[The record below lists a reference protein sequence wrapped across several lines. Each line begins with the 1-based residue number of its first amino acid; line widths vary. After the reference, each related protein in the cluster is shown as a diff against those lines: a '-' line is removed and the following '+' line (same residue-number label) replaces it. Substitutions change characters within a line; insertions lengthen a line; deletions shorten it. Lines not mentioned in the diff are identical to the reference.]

1 MHRLKEAMFHA
12 AITTNIGEDPLPPP
26 HPDIV
31 KFLERPKRVVTRSK
45 KAVEKCNEEFK
56 VVKGAP
62 SLHVHWR
69 AFLTRISCIVPKRV
83 PFRKRKQEEEL
94 AEDAEVPIT
103 LAALL
108 GGDAFVSTWKT
119 DWDSAPVPYSPQKS
133 PIRSPTKNRAKS
145 RARLDSDDEEDDDEG
160 SVVPDDEEARAMDID
175 QDVFLS
181 APMTDT
187 AGPMVVGEGARDNR
201 IIGNVHPLYDFEQN
215 ISRGDVV
222 SKAVE
227 DLGNVI
233 IEIVEESFSSQ
244 RFQEALECMKI
255 MRKTA
260 VEVSGD

>member
-1 MHRLKEAMFHA
+1 M
-12 AITTNIGEDPLPPP
+12 
-26 HPDIV
+26 
-31 KFLERPKRVVTRSK
+31 
-45 KAVEKCNEEFK
+45 
-56 VVKGAP
+56 
-62 SLHVHWR
+62 
-69 AFLTRISCIVPKRV
+69 

-133 PIRSPTKNRAKS
+133 PIRNPTKNRAKS
-145 RARLDSDDEEDDDEG
+145 RGRFDSDDEEDDGG
-160 SVVPDDEEARAMDID
+160 SIAPDDEDEHPMDID
-175 QDVFLS
+175 PPIFLS
-181 APMTDT
+181 APGTGA
-187 AGPMVVGEGARDNR
+187 AGPMVVGEGAKDNR

-233 IEIVEESFSSQ
+233 MEIVEGSFSSQ
-244 RFQEALECMKI
+244 RFQEALDCMKI

-260 VEVSGD
+260 AEVRGAWSMIVSVFLTARSGGRGERMEQVSLERCVPFYAYLRLCLP

>member
-1 MHRLKEAMFHA
+1 M
-12 AITTNIGEDPLPPP
+12 
-26 HPDIV
+26 
-31 KFLERPKRVVTRSK
+31 
-45 KAVEKCNEEFK
+45 
-56 VVKGAP
+56 
-62 SLHVHWR
+62 
-69 AFLTRISCIVPKRV
+69 PKRV
-83 PFRKRKQEEEL
+83 PFRKQKQEEEL

-133 PIRSPTKNRAKS
+133 PIRNPTKNRAKS
-145 RARLDSDDEEDDDEG
+145 RGRFDSDDDEEDDGG
-160 SVVPDDEEARAMDID
+160 SIVPDDEGHAMDID
-175 QDVFLS
+175 PPIFLS
-181 APMTDT
+181 APNLNAGT

-201 IIGNVHPLYDFEQN
+201 IIGNTHPLYDFEQN

-233 IEIVEESFSSQ
+233 MEIVEESFSSQ
-244 RFQEALECMKI
+244 RFQEALDCMKI

-260 VEVSGD
+260 AEVRGARVFVIASCITDCKIRRTK